1 MDRSEP
7 IKLIKVTYQKDEYGV
22 SRKVETV
29 REVFAQV
36 DSASQS
42 EFYQGGQA
50 GLKPELRF
58 TMFRFDY
65 GKETIVEYENERYSI
80 YRTYRAKNDNIE
92 LYVQKEAG
100 RQ

>member
-42 EFYQGGQA
+42 EFI
-50 GLKPELRF
+50 RV
-58 TMFRFDY
+58 
-65 GKETIVEYENERYSI
+65 GKL
-80 YRTYRAKNDNIE
+80 D
-92 LYVQKEAG
+92 
-100 RQ
+100 

>member
-22 SRKVETV
+22 NRKVETV

-42 EFYQGGQA
+42 EFYQA
-50 GLKPELRF
+50 RF
-58 TMFRFDY
+58 FD
-65 GKETIVEYENERYSI
+65 KT
-80 YRTYRAKNDNIE
+80 RATFAK
-92 LYVQKEAG
+92 
-100 RQ
+100 